1 LNNPPLS
8 LAKQYQDKV
17 LWKLTIPGEFPAF
30 LRNPDFPMNVT
41 VAKTLSAKAPPAKV
55 PPTKAPTT
63 KPLSTRTD
71 EDTKQRILH
80 EAQALFFRFG
90 FSQVTMDETAER
102 LGMSKKTLYR
112 FFPSKEDLLQ
122 EVTRAHLE
130 ECDQELTAICRQE
143 GVDPLEKL
151 KRYLN
156 YLTALYAKMSEA
168 LLYDLQRHAPEIWNQ
183 VEGKRQEC
191 LNTHFG
197 ALIKEGRQKG
207 HFRKDVDERL
217 FVLIYSHVL
226 RDILNP
232 QVLSELPF
240 KPNQVFDTVVKV
252 LFQGLLTD
260 KARTEYHVK

>member
-1 LNNPPLS
+1 MTAI
-8 LAKQYQDKV
+8 LAATKTATANK
-17 LWKLTIPGEFPAF
+17 T
-30 LRNPDFPMNVT
+30 T
-41 VAKTLSAKAPPAKV
+41 VAKTARTKRTPRKIA
-55 PPTKAPTT
+55 PTK
-63 KPLSTRTD
+63 SD
-71 EDTKQRILH
+71 VDTKQRILL
-80 EAQALFFRFG
+80 EAQALFFRLG

-102 LGMSKKTLYR
+102 LGMSKKTVYR

-122 EVTRAHLE
+122 EVTRVHLE
-130 ECDQELTAICRQE
+130 ECDQELTAICRQA
-143 GVDPLEKL
+143 GVDPLTKL

-156 YLTALYAKMSEA
+156 YLTALYAKMSGA

-183 VEGKRQEC
+183 VESKRQAC

-217 FVLIYSHVL
+217 FVLIYAHVL

-232 QVLSELPF
+232 HVLSELPF